1 MPSRK
6 KLFCPGLILIKNGP
20 PCAPNV
26 ESCERGRRRIKK
38 ENNIPSFPHLSPL
51 IGSKALNT
59 TAELKESI
67 KARRRR
73 SQKKVPYD
81 APLSTM
87 RQWKVL
93 RWGGPLHLYGC
104 SKTRVKRVGG
114 RWLRNIW
121 QVGNGPKKGERGRKQ
136 GRHFDGLAVSQQEGG
151 ERIIRAISPL
161 KRPPIF
167 LHTKMPIGRR
177 GHLENVRRTLSLE
190 SSGAAHA
197 ALKSSLKLG
206 ERNPFLSFSLPLS
219 CLILMM
225 TYGENGSRKCAQLPP
240 SLLLFLMSGN
250 C

>member
-1 MPSRK
+1 
-6 KLFCPGLILIKNGP
+6 
-20 PCAPNV
+20 
-26 ESCERGRRRIKK
+26 
-38 ENNIPSFPHLSPL
+38 
-51 IGSKALNT
+51 
-59 TAELKESI
+59 
-67 KARRRR
+67 
-73 SQKKVPYD
+73 
-81 APLSTM
+81 M

-167 LHTKMPIGRR
+167 LHTKMTIGRR
-177 GHLENVRRTLSLE
+177 GHLENVRRTFSLE

-206 ERNPFLSFSLPLS
+206 ERNPFLSFSLPLF

-240 SLLLFLMSGN
+240 QPPPFSYVWKLLTFHDSPRSSAPLQASQASSTPQEASQPRAREDFQK
-250 C
+250 